1 MSVFFQR
8 IKTSCMFL
16 QCFKTIIIIVRN
28 FSARCLQSLFT
39 KKDIDEIVEYMII
52 QIFCQQTIKLQFS
65 LEILH
70 NLYHSYGYYYQLFQY
85 VTESKGHYGN
95 TYSKKLHYVVYK
107 YKYYSI
113 PYLVKE
119 WSQLW
124 KLFEG
129 YDLPWCTKQPAEQSF
144 NNKCSIIIL

>member
-1 MSVFFQR
+1 
-8 IKTSCMFL
+8 MFL
-16 QCFKTIIIIVRN
+16 QCFKMIIIIVRN

-70 NLYHSYGYYYQLFQY
+70 NLYHSYGYCYQLFQY

-95 TYSKKLHYVVYK
+95 TYEKELHYVVYK
-107 YKYYSI
+107 YKYLYSM

-119 WSQLW
+119 WSHLL
-124 KLFEG
+124 KLFES
-129 YDLPWCTKQPAEQSF
+129 YKLHWCTKHIVEQPF
-144 NNKCSIIIL
+144 HNKCQIIIL